1 MLRAPVDAY
10 RALNS
15 QRHSRDDRGAGTD
28 TTVLSGGLAEPW
40 RHRSGPEGALTA
52 ELDAWL
58 TDVPSVAGLRSF
70 SRPRPFD
77 MPEEEYERRIGSQ
90 QRSMAGAAIY
100 RLYEHFG
107 GRPNGV
113 ALEIGAGS
121 GAATVG
127 FVAAA
132 KSMRIV
138 LTDPSVPFLHILRE
152 KLRRE
157 GVAPE
162 ELVFGTLIGE
172 DLSRF
177 PSNALDLVFVQAAI
191 HHVLDYR
198 RFILETARIL
208 KPGGMLIFQEP
219 FSEGYLMMVLVV
231 EFMLRMDGTTFT
243 LSADDRR
250 KIIGMRE
257 AMLMQSNRCLEKA
270 RHEDKHCFYTDEIMT
285 VCWNE
290 FDSVHFLRNQSFDS
304 IADLQAIGE
313 VVALHSTR
321 SSITDYLRSF
331 MVHHHLV
338 SDDGARKYDAYVAP
352 ALRPVDALYRQGD
365 GPAMFAVV
373 VCVKGA

>member
-1 MLRAPVDAY
+1 
-10 RALNS
+10 
-15 QRHSRDDRGAGTD
+15 
-28 TTVLSGGLAEPW
+28 
-40 RHRSGPEGALTA
+40 
-52 ELDAWL
+52 
-58 TDVPSVAGLRSF
+58 
-70 SRPRPFD
+70 

-90 QRSMAGAAIY
+90 HRSTAGAAIY

-132 KSMRIV
+132 KSMRV
-138 LTDPSVPFLHILRE
+138 VVTDPSVPFLRILRE

-157 GVAPE
+157 GVTSE
-162 ELVFGTLIGE
+162 ELIFGTLVGE

-198 RFILETARIL
+198 HFILETARIL

-219 FSEGYLMMVLVV
+219 FSEGYLMMLLAV
-231 EFMLRMDGTTFT
+231 EFMLRMDGSTLT

-250 KIIGMRE
+250 KIMGMRD
-257 AMLMQSNRCLEKA
+257 AMLMQSNRCLPKD
-270 RHEDKHCFYTDEIMT
+270 RYEDKHCFYTDEIMA
-285 VCWNE
+285 VCWNA

-304 IADLQAIGE
+304 ISDLTAIGE
-313 VVALHSTR
+313 VAALPSTR

-338 SDDGARKYDAYVAP
+338 SDDGAGTFDTYVAP
-352 ALRPVDALYRQGD
+352 ALRPIDALYRQGD

-373 VCVKGA
+373 VAVKGG